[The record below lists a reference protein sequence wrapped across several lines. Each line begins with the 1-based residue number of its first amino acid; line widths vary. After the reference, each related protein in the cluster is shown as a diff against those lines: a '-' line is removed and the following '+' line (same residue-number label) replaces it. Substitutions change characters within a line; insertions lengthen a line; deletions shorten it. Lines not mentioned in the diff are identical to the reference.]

1 MMSREDLEPWER
13 VFHDRNIRQQESRMG
28 SVPDYG
34 DEDLYGPG
42 PDEDE

>member
-1 MMSREDLEPWER
+1 MSREDLEPWAQ
-13 VFHDRNIRQQESRMG
+13 VFHDRGVREQEQRMG

-42 PDEDE
+42 DDEEDE